1 MANQQTPVNTEQGNT
16 TQRSTGRPVIR
27 STEGVISSGHYLT
40 SMAGMR
46 MLLSGGNA
54 FDALVAAGFAAA
66 VVEPIASY
74 SLAAEGVFMLYDS
87 ASGELLSLSGQG
99 TAPGKATPDF
109 YRSQGLE
116 RIPTGPGHQQ
126 SHLSFTLP
134 GVVHAF
140 ISLAERYGAKSIDE
154 ILAPAISY
162 ATDGIPNYEYM
173 LDRLDSG
180 ATAQQFDLYGPG
192 GWDVFYHNRQVPAAG
207 TRLVQPGLANTLRAM
222 LPGSGNGPTLSRVEG
237 LQKARDTFYRGPVAQ
252 QIADSVASVGGIM
265 SMEDLA
271 AYKSQYE
278 TPVKT
283 TFHGYEI
290 HGQDSWTQG
299 PVLMQTLNMLERFDL
314 RAMGHN
320 SPAYIHTV
328 AEAIKLGF
336 GDREAH
342 YGDPD
347 FSTIPIDGLLSK
359 EYAAERA
366 RLIDLETAYP
376 AQPEGGDPWRYSK
389 KSRGPNVH
397 GNGGAHGSNG
407 LPAPSDPATAD
418 ASAKEGTTHV
428 SAMDRQGNMVCG
440 TISGGAFGKSVFF
453 PVLGCALS
461 TRIEMFNCEDG
472 HPNVVEP
479 GKRPRTTLVNYIISK
494 DGQPVMTV
502 GCPGGDNQTQANVQL
517 MLNVILFGM
526 DPQQAVE
533 TPRFATQSNV
543 NSFYPHVYHPG
554 RLDLEQAIPETTAE
568 ELRAMGHKIA
578 RTVDC
583 GMGATVS
590 VRDTETGYLS
600 TGADP
605 RRACYALA
613 V

>member
-1 MANQQTPVNTEQGNT
+1 MVSQQAAVNTEQGNLT
-16 TQRSTGRPVIR
+16 AQTTGRPVLR
-27 STEGVISSGHYLT
+27 STAGVISSGHYLT

-46 MLLSGGNA
+46 MLLNGGNA

-74 SLAAEGVFMLYDS
+74 SLAAEGVFMLYD
-87 ASGELLSLSGQG
+87 AAGDELLSLSGQG
-99 TAPGKATPDF
+99 TAPGRATAAF
-109 YRSQGLE
+109 YQSQGLE
-116 RIPTGPGHQQ
+116 RIPTGPGHPQ

-134 GVVHAF
+134 GVVDAF
-140 ISLAERYGAKSIDE
+140 ISLLERFGTKSIGE

-162 ATDGIPNYEYM
+162 AADGIPNYEYM
-173 LDRLDSG
+173 LERLDSP
-180 ATAQQFDLYGPG
+180 ATAQQFNLYAPG
-192 GWDVFYHNRQVPAAG
+192 GWDVFYQDRQVPAAG
-207 TRLVQPGLANTLRAM
+207 TLLVQPGLANTLRDM
-222 LPGSGNGPTLSRVEG
+222 LPGGGNGASSSRLDG
-237 LQKARDTFYRGPVAQ
+237 LQYARDAFYRGPIAQ
-252 QIADSVASVGGIM
+252 RIAAASARVGGIM
-265 SMEDLA
+265 TADDLA
-271 AYKSQYE
+271 AYRSQYE

-328 AEAIKLGF
+328 AEAVKLAF
-336 GDREAH
+336 GDREAY

-347 FSTIPIDGLLSK
+347 FAAVPMDGLLSK
-359 EYAAERA
+359 AYAAERA
-366 RLIDLETAYP
+366 QLIDPAQAYP
-376 AQPEGGDPWRYSK
+376 AQPAGGDPWRYSAQA
-389 KSRGPNVH
+389 RG
-397 GNGGAHGSNG
+397 GNGHSGGQAI
-407 LPAPSDPATAD
+407 PSPSAPATAD
-418 ASAKEGTTHV
+418 AAARDGTTHV
-428 SAMDRQGNMVCG
+428 SVLDQQGNMVCG
-440 TISGGAFGKSVFF
+440 TISGGAFAKSVFF
-453 PVLGCALS
+453 PELGCALS
-461 TRIEMFNCEDG
+461 TRIEMFNCEPG

-502 GCPGGDNQTQANVQL
+502 GCPGGDNQAQANVQL

-533 TPRFATQSNV
+533 APRFSSQSNV

-554 RLDLEQAIPETTAE
+554 RLDLEPAIPETAAE
-568 ELRAMGHKIA
+568 ELRAMGHRIA

-590 VRDTETGYLS
+590 VRDPQTGHLS

-613 V
+613 L